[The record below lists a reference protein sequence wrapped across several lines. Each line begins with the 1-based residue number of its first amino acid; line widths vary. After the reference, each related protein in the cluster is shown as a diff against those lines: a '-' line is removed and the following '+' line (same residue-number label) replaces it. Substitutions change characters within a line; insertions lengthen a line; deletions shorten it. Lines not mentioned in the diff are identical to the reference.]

1 MMVNTAVT
9 QEPVKENIPYSWSKL
24 VQIKADHYRALAHYF
39 LATILCDH
47 ECKNNRLYIH
57 INNTKKNA

>member
-1 MMVNTAVT
+1 MVSTAVT

-47 ECKNNRLYIH
+47 ECKNGRFIIYSYKEH
-57 INNTKKNA
+57 QQMQ